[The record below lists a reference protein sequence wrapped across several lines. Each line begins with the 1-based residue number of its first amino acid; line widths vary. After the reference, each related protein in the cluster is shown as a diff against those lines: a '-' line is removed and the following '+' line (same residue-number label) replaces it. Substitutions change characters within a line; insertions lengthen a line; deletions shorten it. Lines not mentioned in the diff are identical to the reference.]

1 MGRRVRPRSA
11 RQETKA
17 YIAEILST
25 VAENTDQSRP
35 FSASQRLQFMRQLNE
50 IVPQHFNMLLFAVNP
65 PAALIPP
72 MPAPQGDRTSALLTW
87 AEASG
92 GCGLSVLEELL
103 DRKSSPIPPSSS
115 TVNSK
120 LGQDPGTSF
129 EPYPVPIL
137 AVHLRWSLW
146 RHLLPQ
152 VQTQKHHRRYFPHT
166 DPRHKLLGANA
177 FLSVGQSYKDFY
189 IRKP

>member
-1 MGRRVRPRSA
+1 
-11 RQETKA
+11 
-17 YIAEILST
+17 
-25 VAENTDQSRP
+25 
-35 FSASQRLQFMRQLNE
+35 MRQLNE

-129 EPYPVPIL
+129 EPYPVPVL
-137 AVHLRWSLW
+137 ADPKKIVQALDTLRDLKSFVSAKAVNTTTGPQ
-146 RHLLPQ
+146 LP
-152 VQTQKHHRRYFPHT
+152 R
-166 DPRHKLLGANA
+166 
-177 FLSVGQSYKDFY
+177 
-189 IRKP
+189 